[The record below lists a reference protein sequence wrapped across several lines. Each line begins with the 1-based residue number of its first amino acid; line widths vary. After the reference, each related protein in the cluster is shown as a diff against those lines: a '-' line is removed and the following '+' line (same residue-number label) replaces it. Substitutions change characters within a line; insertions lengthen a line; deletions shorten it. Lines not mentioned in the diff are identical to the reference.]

1 MQKLAFLLFI
11 SAIFIAAVSEAQWV
25 KSHGFP
31 GNRLYDIEFD
41 RSSPLPQA
49 GWMLS
54 LQDSVF
60 RTIDGGKTWNRSNAN
75 ISGTAF
81 AFKFLKS
88 GSNYVGLMVG
98 SSGQAW
104 RSFDNGAT
112 WMLTSST
119 GVTGSLL
126 GIDYLLNL
134 GQHAWAVGTQEKI
147 IYSGNVGG
155 LWNTQNTGN
164 NTLNSVG
171 FVDKD
176 KGWVVGSGGK
186 ILRTVNGSATT
197 VAWSAQGSLTATNL
211 NDVYFISSTTGWVAG
226 DAGQILF
233 TNSSGEPWRIQNT
246 GVSDNLF
253 GISFAD
259 ETNGVTVGQNSKILH
274 TKNGGNTWQ
283 AETSPVTD
291 TFFKVFY
298 FNLENC
304 WIIGSESGNLLYSQ
318 GSVTITAPN
327 GGEELEG
334 GKMQTIRWESN
345 YLSQVRIE
353 FSTDNGV
360 NWNPIS
366 SATAAPNGS
375 LNWTPPTNI
384 NSSSCKIRI
393 AGVTKPSVQDESNQV
408 FTIFKPDDTPPPM
421 QVLPSSLTGKQ
432 GKDVP
437 IAAIITDAS
446 GIKEAKL
453 YHRLAGK
460 SSFNPAV
467 GMTPTTNDTFKAKIP
482 WPAGQDEGLQGFEF
496 YLEAFDASFKMNRT
510 ASPVQF
516 VSIQVVSY
524 SQPITASTPER
535 PRYQM
540 ISVPLEFLGNDGSI
554 DSLLVDDFGPYDL
567 KKPTNWRLFRWLS
580 RDKKN
585 GEFLVD
591 PVGQFEPGKA
601 FWLVSRKAGFD
612 VTTGES
618 VRLQDFQITLE
629 PSLTNDPLSGWN
641 QIGHPFAFPVTWQSI
656 MAASGN
662 PQGIAKP
669 SRRDPEKDTYEIV
682 DVLLPWNGY
691 FVKNPSSNPITLT
704 ISAKESSAGPAKVE
718 HHALGSKTTGT
729 EWALQLLVDCQEFRD
744 DVNFLGIH
752 TSSKNDWDVQDQ
764 PEPPVIGE
772 YVSLYFPHRDWEK
785 YPDHYTTD
793 FRSPFQDGQ
802 VWDFV
807 VATNVPNVKAEIIFN
822 GVKSIPSDF
831 DIYLVDDKLA
841 ISQNLRQNP
850 GYSFPTGSAT
860 LKKML
865 RLVVGKPDFFQRH
878 NLQINQVPGDYELAQ
893 NFPNPFNPATAI
905 RFGLPVAPQGG
916 VTLKIFNVL
925 GEEIAVLLDNEQ
937 KPAGYHVQIWNGLD
951 KRGHASPSG
960 VYFYRITAGKFTAT
974 RKMLFVK

>member
-1 MQKLAFLLFI
+1 MKRLFLLLLVW
-11 SAIFIAAVSEAQWV
+11 SIFMPNSVDAQWV
-25 KSHGFP
+25 RTHNFAR
-31 GNRLYDIEFD
+31 NNLYDIEFD
-41 RSSPLPQA
+41 TTGTILQN
-49 GWMLS
+49 GWILS
-54 LQDSVF
+54 TQDSVF
-60 RTIDGGKTWNRSNAN
+60 ITADGGKSWSRVNAS

-81 AFKFLKS
+81 ALKFFKVANS
-88 GSNYVGLMVG
+88 HTGLMVG

-104 RSFDNGAT
+104 KSIDGGRIWVPT
-112 WMLTSST
+112 TST
-119 GVTGSLL
+119 GVTASFLDVELFLKTGT
-126 GIDYLLNL
+126 
-134 GQHAWAVGTQEKI
+134 HAWAVGTQGTI
-147 IYSGNVGG
+147 LY
-155 LWNTQNTGN
+155 TTNTGVSWN
-164 NTLNSVG
+164 AKNIGANTLISVD
-171 FVDKD
+171 FVNRDIGWAVGE
-176 KGWVVGSGGK
+176 KGT
-186 ILRTVNGSATT
+186 ILHTTNGSSTGAT
-197 VAWSAQGSLTATNL
+197 WGAQTSPTNVNL
-211 NDVYFISSTTGWVAG
+211 NAVYFVSSSTGWIAG
-226 DAGQILF
+226 DAGNILV
-233 TNSSGEPWRIQNT
+233 TNSGGNSWANQNT
-246 GVSDNLF
+246 GTTAKLF
-253 GISFAD
+253 GLSFID
-259 ETNGVTVGQNSKILH
+259 NNNGVAVGENGLILH
-274 TKNGGNTWQ
+274 TKNGGNAWILE
-283 AETSPVTD
+283 AAPVTD
-291 TFFKVFY
+291 RFFKVFY

-304 WIIGSESGNLLYSQ
+304 WIIGNESGNLLYSQ
-318 GSVTITAPN
+318 GNVTITAPN
-327 GGEELEG
+327 GGEALEG

-353 FSTDNGV
+353 FSIDNGAS
-360 NWNPIS
+360 WNPIS
-366 SATAAPNGS
+366 SATNAS
-375 LNWTPPTNI
+375 SSTFNWAPPTNI

-393 AGVTKPSVQDESNQV
+393 TGVTKPTVRDESNQA
-408 FTIFKPDDTPPPM
+408 FTIFKPDDTPPPI

-437 IAAIITDAS
+437 ISAIITDAS

-460 SSFNPAV
+460 SSFNPAI
-467 GMTPTTNDTFKAKIP
+467 GMTPATNDTFKAKIP
-482 WPAGQDEGLQGFEF
+482 WPAGQDQGLQGFEF
-496 YLEAFDASFKMNRT
+496 YLEAFDASFKMNRA
-510 ASPVQF
+510 ASLVQF

-524 SQPITASTPER
+524 SRPITASTPER

-554 DSLLVDDFGPYDL
+554 DSLLVDDFGSYDL

-612 VTTGES
+612 ITTGKS

-641 QIGHPFAFPVTWQSI
+641 QVGHPFAFPVPWQSI

-691 FVKNPSSNPITLT
+691 FIKNPSSNPITLT
-704 ISAKESSAGPAKVE
+704 IPAKESSAGLAQFE
-718 HHALGSKTTGT
+718 HPALGSKTANT
-729 EWALQLLVDCQEFRD
+729 EWALQILVDCQGFRD

-752 TSSKNDWDVQDQ
+752 TSSQNDWDVQDQ

-772 YVSLYFPHRDWEK
+772 YVALYFPHRDWEK

-807 VATNVPNVKAEIIFN
+807 VTTNVLNATTEIIFN
-822 GVKSIPSDF
+822 GVKSIPPEF
-831 DIYLVDDKLA
+831 DVYLMDDNLA

-850 GYSFPTGSAT
+850 AYTFPTGSAT
-860 LKKML
+860 LKKQL
-865 RLVVGKPDFFQRH
+865 RLAIGKPDFFQRH
-878 NLQINQVPGDYELAQ
+878 DLRINQVPFDFELGQ

-905 RFGLPVAPQGG
+905 RFGLPVSSA
-916 VTLKIFNVL
+916 VTLKVFNVL
-925 GEEIAVLLDNEQ
+925 GEEIAVLLGHEQ

-951 KRGHASPSG
+951 KRGRTVPSG
-960 VYFYRITAGKFTAT
+960 VYFYRLNTGSFTAAK
-974 RKMLFVK
+974 KMLYVK